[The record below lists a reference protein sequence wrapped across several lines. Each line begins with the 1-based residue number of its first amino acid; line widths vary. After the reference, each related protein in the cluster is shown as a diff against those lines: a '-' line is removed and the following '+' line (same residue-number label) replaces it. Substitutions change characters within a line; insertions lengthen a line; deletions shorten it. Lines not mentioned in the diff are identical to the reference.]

1 MDKNKYKTL
10 AIGLDKEIYA
20 ELDKYCKEKSITK
33 SQFMRKI
40 VNNIL
45 NNKYSKKHRTEKD
58 NRIVKVE
65 VDNYSELEEY
75 VKEKKFGNI
84 SSFATYSMAQ
94 WMSKY
99 PSKNDKDK
107 KG

>member
-1 MDKNKYKTL
+1 
-10 AIGLDKEIYA
+10 
-20 ELDKYCKEKSITK
+20 
-33 SQFMRKI
+33 MRKI

-45 NNKYSKKHRTEKD
+45 NKKDSKKHRTEKD

>member
-10 AIGLDKEIYA
+10 AIGIDKEIYA

-45 NNKYSKKHRTEKD
+45 KKDSKKHIEKD

-99 PSKNDKDK
+99 PLKNDKDK